1 MTHPYRTEANPEPA
15 RRAAPRRAVWDRA
28 EEILAGRHARGEIGD
43 DEYTR
48 RLATLRTGRGAP
60 LVGRF

>member
-1 MTHPYRTEANPEPA
+1 MTHPHLPEANLEPA
-15 RRAAPRRAVWDRA
+15 RRSTPRRAVWDRA

-48 RLATLRTGRGAP
+48 RLVTLRTGRGAP